1 MYKSNTRYP
10 VKLIWAVF
18 LNVILTE
25 IARQK
30 HFGGLF
36 LIIHSIP
43 MLLLLDFLPDSRQ
56 EDREFIIAVQVQ
68 QFVDHVLVV
77 DAQCASTG
85 ID

>member
-1 MYKSNTRYP
+1 MFNGNTRYP
-10 VKLIWAVF
+10 VKVLFAVF
-18 LNVILTE
+18 LTVFGTE

-56 EDREFIIAVQVQ
+56 EDREFIIAVQMQ
-68 QFVDHVLVV
+68 KFIDHVLIV
-77 DAQCASTG
+77 DTQCASSG